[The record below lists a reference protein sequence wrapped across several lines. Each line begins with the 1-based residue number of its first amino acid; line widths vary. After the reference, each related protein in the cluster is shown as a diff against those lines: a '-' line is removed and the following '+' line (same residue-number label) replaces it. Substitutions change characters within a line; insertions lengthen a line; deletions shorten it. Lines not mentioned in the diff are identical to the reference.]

1 MASLLP
7 ASWFNL
13 LFALFPFF
21 FGVVIVRELLLVRRL
36 RSVGIEIVGRV
47 VRQREVKSRN
57 GTYFVPTISFTT
69 WLGQLIEAES
79 AGHST
84 NLEFFDDDEVVVYYD
99 PNQPSRFLLAQQMAV
114 STKYWQLVLAALL
127 LLLVLVGAKK

>member
-7 ASWFNL
+7 VSWFNL
-13 LFALFPFF
+13 LFTIFPLAFAIA
-21 FGVVIVRELLLVRRL
+21 IVRELLLVRRL

-47 VRQREVKSRN
+47 VRQREAKARN

-69 WLGQLIEAES
+69 SLGQLIEAES

-84 NLEFFDDDEVVVYYD
+84 SLEFFDGDEVAVYYD
-99 PNQPSRFLLAQQMAV
+99 PNEPKRFLLAQQMVV

>member
-13 LFALFPFF
+13 LFTLFALS
-21 FGVVIVRELLLVRRL
+21 FGVAIVRELLLVRWL
-36 RSVGIEIVGRV
+36 RSVGIEIVGQV
-47 VRQREVKSRN
+47 VRQREVQSRN

-84 NLEFFDDDEVVVYYD
+84 NLEFF
-99 PNQPSRFLLAQQMAV
+99 
-114 STKYWQLVLAALL
+114 
-127 LLLVLVGAKK
+127 